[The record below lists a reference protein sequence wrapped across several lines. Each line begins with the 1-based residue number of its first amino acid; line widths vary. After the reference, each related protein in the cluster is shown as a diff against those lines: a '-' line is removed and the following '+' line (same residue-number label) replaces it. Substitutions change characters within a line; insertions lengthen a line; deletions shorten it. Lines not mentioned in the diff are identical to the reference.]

1 MDQSVRVAKELAAGE
16 FAIDFDPAAAGIL
29 EKVSIAVV

>member
-1 MDQSVRVAKELAAGE
+1 VAKELAAGE
-16 FAIDFDPAAAGIL
+16 FAIDFDPAAGGIL